1 MKPIDPTPF
10 VAVYVVIVFVI
21 PWLVYASYI
30 LRKLHY
36 AQRSGIHLLSFNA
49 SAQIRALRQIDPY
62 AAELHRRTFKWL
74 VIVLSIWIVGF
85 AVLVLTLYLLHKDG
99 IV

>member
-21 PWLVYASYI
+21 PWLIYASYI
-30 LRKLHY
+30 LRTLHY
-36 AQRSGIHLLSFNA
+36 ARRSSIHLLSFNA
-49 SAQIRALRQIDPY
+49 SAQIRTLRQVDPY
-62 AAELHRRTFKWL
+62 AADLHRRTLKWL

-85 AVLVLTLYLLHKDG
+85 AVLVLTLYLLHKNG
-99 IV
+99 II